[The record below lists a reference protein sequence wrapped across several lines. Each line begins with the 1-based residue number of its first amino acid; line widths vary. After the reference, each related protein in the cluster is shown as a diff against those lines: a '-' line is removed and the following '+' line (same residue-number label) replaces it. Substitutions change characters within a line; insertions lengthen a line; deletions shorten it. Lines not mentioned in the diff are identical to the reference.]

1 MCVILL
7 LKNGVKM
14 DSKLYYTDYSYFISY
29 ILEQKTRRQEI
40 TTDWIYAIIRN
51 IGNINF
57 PYNSKDML
65 IDYISEGEVLQSKY
79 LLSLPEIKDSKRFNR
94 IYSTLKKSKIVFNQ
108 VQSSWKHTPELARR
122 VIDNLFDKISNIE

>member
-1 MCVILL
+1 
-7 LKNGVKM
+7 M

>member
-1 MCVILL
+1 
-7 LKNGVKM
+7 M
-14 DSKLYYTDYSYFISY
+14 DSKLYYTDYSYFILY
-29 ILEQKTRRQEI
+29 ILEQKTKRQEI
-40 TTDWIYAIIRN
+40 TTDWIYAIIGN

-65 IDYISEGEVLQSKY
+65 IDHISEGKVLQSKY

-108 VQSSWKHTPELARR
+108 VQSSWKHTPELVRR
-122 VIDNLFDKISNIE
+122 VIDNLFDKISGID

>member
-1 MCVILL
+1 
-7 LKNGVKM
+7 M
-14 DSKLYYTDYSYFISY
+14 DNNLYYTDFSYFISN
-29 ILEQKTRRQEI
+29 ILEQKAKKQKI
-40 TTDWIYAIIRN
+40 TTDWIYAIIGN

-57 PYNSKDML
+57 PYNSKNML

-79 LLSLPEIKDSKRFNR
+79 LLSLPDIKGSKRFNR
-94 IYSTLKKSKIVFNQ
+94 IYSTLRKSKFVFNQ

>member
-1 MCVILL
+1 
-7 LKNGVKM
+7 M

-29 ILEQKTRRQEI
+29 ILEQKTKRQEI